1 VISVAI
7 GSQSAAALIAQ
18 EGSAEPEWVTE
29 TKEEAS
35 MSNTVPTPNATIS
48 ADALIEELRTLS
60 SQIPAVTPMTAQ
72 ERQSVRNRGRISHD
86 VLKASISVIGAD
98 GFVSQ
103 AVGQPPEAVQ
113 ELVDESVR
121 WQRAEDELRAMLN
134 GVAGANL
141 VRQLRLSD
149 LAARACGI
157 GAQLARNPEHAALV
171 PHVEEVKRL
180 RKIERRKK
188 PAPASPVVEAKL

>member
-1 VISVAI
+1 
-7 GSQSAAALIAQ
+7 
-18 EGSAEPEWVTE
+18 
-29 TKEEAS
+29 
-35 MSNTVPTPNATIS
+35 MSNTVPTPNSTIT
-48 ADALIEELRTLS
+48 ADALIDQLRTLG
-60 SQIPAVTPMTAQ
+60 SQIPVVMPMTAQ
-72 ERQSVRNRGRISHD
+72 ERQSVRNRGRMSHD

-98 GFVSQ
+98 GFISQ
-103 AVGQPPEAVQ
+103 AVGQPPDAVQ
-113 ELVDESVR
+113 ALVDESVH

-141 VRQLRLSD
+141 LRQQRLSA

-157 GAQLARNPEHAALV
+157 GTYLAKDPEHAALV

-188 PAPASPVVEAKL
+188 PATTPQLPANSPVEAKS

>member
-1 VISVAI
+1 
-7 GSQSAAALIAQ
+7 
-18 EGSAEPEWVTE
+18 
-29 TKEEAS
+29 
-35 MSNTVPTPNATIS
+35 
-48 ADALIEELRTLS
+48 
-60 SQIPAVTPMTAQ
+60 
-72 ERQSVRNRGRISHD
+72 VRNRGRISHD
-86 VLKASISVIGAD
+86 VLKASISVIVAD

-121 WQRAEDELRAMLN
+121 WKRAEDELRAMLN

-141 VRQLRLSD
+141 VRHLRLSD

-188 PAPASPVVEAKL
+188 PATTPQTPPANSPVEAKS

>member
-1 VISVAI
+1 
-7 GSQSAAALIAQ
+7 
-18 EGSAEPEWVTE
+18 
-29 TKEEAS
+29 
-35 MSNTVPTPNATIS
+35 MSNTVPTPSPTIS
-48 ADALIEELRTLS
+48 ADALIEQLRTLS
-60 SQIPAVTPMTAQ
+60 SQIPAVTPMTAL
-72 ERQSVRNRGRISHD
+72 ERQSIRNRGRVSHD

-98 GFVSQ
+98 GFISQ

-141 VRQLRLSD
+141 VRQQRLSA

-157 GAQLARNPEHAALV
+157 GGYLAKGPEHAALV

-188 PAPASPVVEAKL
+188 PAPASPVEAKS

>member
-1 VISVAI
+1 
-7 GSQSAAALIAQ
+7 
-18 EGSAEPEWVTE
+18 
-29 TKEEAS
+29 
-35 MSNTVPTPNATIS
+35 MSNTVPTPNPTPTDTPQPAPGIT
-48 ADALIEELRTLS
+48 ADALIEQLRSLN
-60 SQIPAVTPMTAQ
+60 SQIPAVTPMTQQ
-72 ERQSVRNRGRISHD
+72 ERKHMRNRARTSHD

-98 GFVSQ
+98 GMISQ
-103 AVGQPPEAVQ
+103 AIGQPPDAVQ

-141 VRQLRLSD
+141 VRRQRLSA

-157 GAQLARNPEHAALV
+157 GTQLAKDPEHAALV

-180 RKIERRKK
+180 RKIGRRKK
-188 PAPASPVVEAKL
+188 PAPTPQTPPPAASPVEAKS

>member
-1 VISVAI
+1 
-7 GSQSAAALIAQ
+7 
-18 EGSAEPEWVTE
+18 
-29 TKEEAS
+29 
-35 MSNTVPTPNATIS
+35 MSNTIPTPTETPQPASSIS
-48 ADALIEELRTLS
+48 ADALIEQLRTLS
-60 SQIPAVTPMTAQ
+60 SQIPAVTPMTPQ
-72 ERQSVRNRGRISHD
+72 ERQSARNRARTSHD

-98 GFVSQ
+98 GVIAQ
-103 AVGQPPEAVQ
+103 AIGLPPDAVQ

-141 VRQLRLSD
+141 VRRQRLSA

-157 GAQLARNPEHAALV
+157 GMQLATDPEHAAVV

-188 PAPASPVVEAKL
+188 PATTPQTPTPASSPVEVKS